1 MGHLLSSGLHHQ
13 DAGSGFIYKE
23 TWEAWCCLGG
33 QRNPRLRLGQ
43 FVYVGTESWS
53 ARKIRTM
60 IQAVLLD
67 RGLA

>member
-13 DAGSGFIYKE
+13 DADSGFVYEE
-23 TWEAWCCLGG
+23 TWEAWCRLGG
-33 QRNPRLRLGQ
+33 RRNPRLMLWQ

-53 ARKIRTM
+53 GCKIRTV